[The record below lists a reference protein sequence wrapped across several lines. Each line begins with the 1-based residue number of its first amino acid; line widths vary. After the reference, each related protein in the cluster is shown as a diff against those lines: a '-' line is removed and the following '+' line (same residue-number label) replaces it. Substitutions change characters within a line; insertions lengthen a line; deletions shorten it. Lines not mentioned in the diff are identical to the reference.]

1 MDFRCLYLTFLKA
14 FLISA
19 SYQIT
24 KSHNLKKA
32 ELVTMYKKKKRAAF
46 PAYPLSEDHGLSS
59 GTSTDPLDRNT
70 CELFNVLDVFSG
82 VLGKI
87 LV

>member
-1 MDFRCLYLTFLKA
+1 LTFLKA

-32 ELVTMYKKKKRAAF
+32 ELVTMYKKEEGSIS
-46 PAYPLSEDHGLSS
+46 AYPLSEDHGLSS
-59 GTSTDPLDRNT
+59 GTGTDPLDRNT
-70 CELFNVLDVFSG
+70 GELFNVLDVFSG

>member
-1 MDFRCLYLTFLKA
+1 LTFLKA

-32 ELVTMYKKKKRAAF
+32 ELVTMYKKEEGSISAH
-46 PAYPLSEDHGLSS
+46 PLSEDHGLSS
-59 GTSTDPLDRNT
+59 GTGTDPLDRNT
-70 CELFNVLDVFSG
+70 GELFDVLDVFSG